1 MRPCLG
7 DLKALPEL
15 RQQTP
20 PWWRPFDPECRR
32 AVDSLAFD
40 ALLEWLNHLS
50 ASSGLQTGRGQ
61 PLRFMPQD
69 RLPEH
74 ATYEGWIAQTG
85 EVPTRDNLHDR
96 YNALIWMSF
105 PKTKAKLNAVQA
117 SELDRLGP
125 AGARGPVRDAAT
137 LWDEN
142 LVVIVAHQAADA
154 LQAALDTHDW
164 PYLFWASRK
173 RWHHDWQVVPFGH
186 ALLEKLATP
195 YKAITGHVIVEP
207 MESLDLALLDQ
218 QLSGRVHLQMS
229 TAAFRPL
236 PVMGLP
242 EWDPTNQNPDFY
254 ADPKVFRPTNPS

>member
-1 MRPCLG
+1 M
-7 DLKALPEL
+7 
-15 RQQTP
+15 
-20 PWWRPFDPECRR
+20 
-32 AVDSLAFD
+32 
-40 ALLEWLNHLS
+40 
-50 ASSGLQTGRGQ
+50 
-61 PLRFMPQD
+61 
-69 RLPEH
+69 
-74 ATYEGWIAQTG
+74 
-85 EVPTRDNLHDR
+85 
-96 YNALIWMSF
+96 
-105 PKTKAKLNAVQA
+105 
-117 SELDRLGP
+117 
-125 AGARGPVRDAAT
+125 
-137 LWDEN
+137 
-142 LVVIVAHQAADA
+142 VIVAHQAADA